1 MLTSLGTISSPT
13 VNSPCWILSL
23 SLCFN
28 VSFVSGVG
36 TEISPPSPFSFFLRG
51 CRSAS
56 EGRLNLCRLKPWDV
70 CHSCA
75 IWPPF
80 LAIYP
85 FLFFISYFLASSD
98 QLTLVSSLYPST
110 SSFNPFLFHVIVSKL
125 PAWRFLF
132 AGAVASGSELVSFLF
147 IAAGLVSNEESRCS
161 HCLAAYDCRSPRHLK
176 DEIRFTHFKL

>member
-1 MLTSLGTISSPT
+1 MLTSPGTMSSPT

-36 TEISPPSPFSFFLRG
+36 MEISPPSPFSFFLRG
-51 CRSAS
+51 CHWAS
-56 EGRLNLCRLKPWDV
+56 ECCLNLCRLTPWDMS
-70 CHSCA
+70 HSCA

-80 LAIYP
+80 LAISP
-85 FLFFISYFLASSD
+85 FLFFILYLPASSD

-110 SSFNPFLFHVIVSKL
+110 SSFYPFLFHVIASKL

-132 AGAVASGSELVSFLF
+132 IGAVASGSELVSFPF
-147 IAAGLVSNEESRCS
+147 IAAGLVSNEESRRS
-161 HCLAAYDCRSPRHLK
+161 HCLSTYDCHLPRHL
-176 DEIRFTHFKL
+176 